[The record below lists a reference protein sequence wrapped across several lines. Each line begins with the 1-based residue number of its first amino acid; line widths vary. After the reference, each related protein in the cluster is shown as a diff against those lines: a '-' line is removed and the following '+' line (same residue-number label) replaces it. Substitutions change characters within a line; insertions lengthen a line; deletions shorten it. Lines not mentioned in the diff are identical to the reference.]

1 MKLERLGMFSVHGY
15 VDAEPRL
22 GATDTGGQV
31 TYVLELSRALAALG
45 VAVDLYTR
53 GFERRAAL
61 AAVCRCGI
69 LVEDVRP
76 LAGWRPRR
84 GSRERARAGEHWL
97 RVVRP

>member
-45 VAVDLYTR
+45 GPLHARVR
-53 GFERRAAL
+53 GT
-61 AAVCRCGI
+61 GN
-69 LVEDVRP
+69 
-76 LAGWRPRR
+76 
-84 GSRERARAGEHWL
+84 ARSGE
-97 RVVRP
+97 